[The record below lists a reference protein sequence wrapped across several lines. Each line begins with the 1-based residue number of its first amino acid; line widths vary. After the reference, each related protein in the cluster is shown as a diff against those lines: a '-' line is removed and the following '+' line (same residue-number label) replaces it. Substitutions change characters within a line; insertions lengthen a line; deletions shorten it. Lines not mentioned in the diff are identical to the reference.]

1 MRTDD
6 IGVEESAGFI
16 GDDDRDGPAGTS
28 RRSLEVVE
36 TRSASQAW
44 YAPHGDLRTGPL
56 AVRALGQGPPTL
68 LLHGLLGS
76 NRYWSGAFDRLADR
90 GQLLAPDLLG
100 FGASPR
106 PLSGYGPD
114 EHGRALIDSL
124 RELHV
129 SERPLVVG
137 HSLGALLAIW
147 MACNHPDLVRGV
159 VAFGP
164 PLFRSPQ
171 HARRQI
177 ARVGGLERLFALDN
191 RAATWVARTACRN
204 LCGARPRL
212 AATLF
217 SMMRP
222 GLPDPLAEDAT
233 RHSWVSYS
241 ETLRRVILAA
251 DGAEWLA
258 SARSP
263 VLIVAGTRDRYVDQT
278 FLSELADRHP
288 HVHLRV
294 WAGEGHDLPLSQ
306 PERCLSAIDAWNDP
320 PRA

>member
-1 MRTDD
+1 MRKDNIRAEERAVFTAHDD
-6 IGVEESAGFI
+6 CG
-16 GDDDRDGPAGTS
+16 GPAGAS
-28 RRSLEVVE
+28 PRSLEVIE
-36 TRSASQAW
+36 TREAKQAW
-44 YAPHGDLRTGPL
+44 YAPRGDLRMGPL
-56 AVRALGQGPPTL
+56 AVRILGQGPPIL

-76 NRYWSGAFDRLADR
+76 NRYWGGAFDRLANR

-114 EHGRALIDSL
+114 EHGRALIGSL

-147 MACNHPDLVRGV
+147 MACNHPDEVRGV

-164 PLFRSPQ
+164 PLFRDPQ
-171 HARRQI
+171 HARRQF
-177 ARVGGLERLFALDN
+177 AQLNGLERLFALEN
-191 RAATWVARTACRN
+191 RAATWVAKTACRN

-212 AATLF
+212 AAGLF

-222 GLPDPLAEDAT
+222 DLPYPMAEDAT

-241 ETLRRVILAA
+241 ETVRRVILAA
-251 DGAEWLA
+251 EGAKWLA
-258 SARSP
+258 SARPP
-263 VLIVAGTRDRYVDQT
+263 VVIVAGSQDRYMDLG
-278 FLSELADRHP
+278 FLSELSDRHP
-288 HVHLRV
+288 HVQLRV
-294 WAGEGHDLPLSQ
+294 WDGEGHDLPLTQ
-306 PERCLSAIDAWNDP
+306 PERCLSAIESWNVP
-320 PRA
+320 PCA